1 MLLKSAPDRKA
12 ALLAVG
18 VCLSNKS
25 ERPSIGLRARLVF
38 TVLIM
43 GPALTPGRPTCNI
56 KTCPSLPDRVRPSM
70 PCHRPLQA
78 VRISTV
84 IMVVVMRSPGPS
96 SHPINHRG
104 MHNIHHTVIGVASQR
119 TPQRGRSNL
128 PDTKCHHKSRGQIYN
143 TSTILRRTGPPQPRH
158 HSPQTPHSLLG
169 PTPTTSLSTTASILP
184 TEVARTRPNPGREVA
199 PTPRGTP
206 NHHPHRRNPTR
217 PPCHRKTTGSHP
229 YRAHDPG
236 RRRPTRPRRTPTS
249 SRSSPHVPSALRL
262 DRWEKWTTAIRA
274 WR

>member
-1 MLLKSAPDRKA
+1 MLQKSASDRKA

-38 TVLIM
+38 TVLIT
-43 GPALTPGRPTCNI
+43 GPAPTPGRPTCNI
-56 KTCPSLPDRVRPSM
+56 KICPSLPGRVRHSM

-78 VRISTV
+78 VRTSTV
-84 IMVVVMRSPGPS
+84 IMVVVMTLSGPS
-96 SHPINHRG
+96 SHPNNHRS
-104 MHNIHHTVIGVASQR
+104 MHNIHHTVIGVDSQR

-128 PDTKCHHKSRGQIYN
+128 PDTKCHHKFRGQIYN
-143 TSTILRRTGPPQPRH
+143 PSTACLRRTGPPQPRH
-158 HSPQTPHSLLG
+158 HSPQTPHSLPG
-169 PTPTTSLSTTASILP
+169 PTPTTSLFTTASILP
-184 TEVARTRPNPGREVA
+184 TEVANRPNPGREVA
-199 PTPRGTP
+199 RPPRGTP
-206 NHHPHRRNPTR
+206 NYHPHRRNPTR

-229 YRAHDPG
+229 YRAHDP
-236 RRRPTRPRRTPTS
+236 RRQRATSPRRTPTS
-249 SRSSPHVPSALRL
+249 SRSSPHVPSPLRL